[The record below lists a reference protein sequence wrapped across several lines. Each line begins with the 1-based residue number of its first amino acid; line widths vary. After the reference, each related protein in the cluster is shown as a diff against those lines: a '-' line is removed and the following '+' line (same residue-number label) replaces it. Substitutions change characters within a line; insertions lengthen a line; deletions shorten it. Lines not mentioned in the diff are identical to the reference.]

1 MKISLN
7 WIRKY
12 IPDLQIDSFE
22 KLKED
27 MIESGLDIESIENE
41 SVKFNNF
48 IVAEVIE
55 TAKHPNADK
64 LTVCKVDTGNNILSV
79 VCGAPNVEKGQ
90 KVCLALEGAIVP
102 NGGFEIKKS
111 KLRGEPSEGMICAED
126 ELGLSDDHS
135 GIMVLNRDAKTGQK
149 FSDYIGANDY
159 LIEIGITP
167 NRGDLFSHIGIARE
181 IAAIF
186 EKKITLPE
194 IKIKE
199 SSERSEDYIK
209 IKIENTDFCK
219 RFTGRVVKNVKIKE
233 SPQWLKKAL
242 IGIGL
247 RPRNNIVDITN
258 YVMME
263 TGQPLHAF
271 DYDKIRKKEI
281 IVKTANEGDNF
292 ITFDSKE
299 RILNDKSLMVC
310 DGEGYSAIAGIMGGE
325 LSEITDSTKNVFI
338 ESAYF
343 DSVCV
348 RKNSKKLGLQTDAS
362 QRFERGIDIDK
373 VSFASDRAAS
383 LMQELADGEVLKNMI
398 DVYPV

>member
-41 SVKFNNF
+41 SEKFNNF

-111 KLRGEPSEGMICAED
+111 KLRGELSEGMICAED

-135 GIMVLNRDAKTGQK
+135 GIMVLNHDAKSGQN

-194 IKIKE
+194 I
-199 SSERSEDYIK
+199 
-209 IKIENTDFCK
+209 
-219 RFTGRVVKNVKIKE
+219 
-233 SPQWLKKAL
+233 
-242 IGIGL
+242 
-247 RPRNNIVDITN
+247 
-258 YVMME
+258 
-263 TGQPLHAF
+263 
-271 DYDKIRKKEI
+271 
-281 IVKTANEGDNF
+281 
-292 ITFDSKE
+292 
-299 RILNDKSLMVC
+299 
-310 DGEGYSAIAGIMGGE
+310 
-325 LSEITDSTKNVFI
+325 
-338 ESAYF
+338 
-343 DSVCV
+343 
-348 RKNSKKLGLQTDAS
+348 
-362 QRFERGIDIDK
+362 
-373 VSFASDRAAS
+373 
-383 LMQELADGEVLKNMI
+383 
-398 DVYPV
+398 